1 SMAAPNVAGLAAVAL
16 AVNAMTPTQLA
27 TYLTDNAT
35 AGVVGAAGTSSP
47 NLLGYLNGSTG
58 TTPPLPTDTPATA
71 PAQPAAPIAEAR
83 NKAAIVSW
91 SLPDDGGSAIV
102 SQTIRTFQSG
112 RLVATLRVDG
122 VTTSTRITRLRNG
135 VSYFFTVQATN
146 AVGSSAESAASN
158 LIIPSR

>member
-1 SMAAPNVAGLAAVAL
+1 
-16 AVNAMTPTQLA
+16 
-27 TYLTDNAT
+27 
-35 AGVVGAAGTSSP
+35 GVVGAAGTASP
-47 NLLGYLNGSTG
+47 NLLVYLNNSTPS
-58 TTPPLPTDTPATA
+58 TPPPTNEPPATA

-102 SQTIRTFQSG
+102 NQTIRTYQSG